1 MLPVLSRLLATL
13 LVCATALNATP
24 FPTNMDLLV
33 ETVSSAVDAGMAE
46 MNFPEDAALA
56 PMLVVAQAK
65 HDANWMVD
73 HLLANRLLER
83 GFAVTLDS
91 TMAQT
96 SNIRL
101 SYRVLDLGVTG
112 KSGLRGSSV
121 NRQGRVTLALRLSD
135 EDDDTIY
142 WQDEITR
149 VRRDQIPKNKI
160 EILQHD
166 DFKFA
171 QTELE
176 EQTWSKFIEPM
187 IVSTVL
193 GGLIYLF
200 FSNR

>member
-1 MLPVLSRLLATL
+1 MLPVLYRLLATL
-13 LVCATALNATP
+13 LVCTTALSATP

-46 MNFPEDAALA
+46 MNVPEDTALA

-73 HLLANRLLER
+73 HLLASRLLER

-96 SNIRL
+96 SNMRL

-135 EDDDTIY
+135 EGDDTIY

>member
-1 MLPVLSRLLATL
+1 MLPVLYRLLATL
-13 LVCATALNATP
+13 LVCTTALSATP

-46 MNFPEDAALA
+46 MNVPEYAALA

-96 SNIRL
+96 SNMRL

-121 NRQGRVTLALRLSD
+121 NRQGRVTLALRLID

>member
-1 MLPVLSRLLATL
+1 MLPVLYRLLATL

-46 MNFPEDAALA
+46 MNVPEDAALA

-96 SNIRL
+96 SNMRL

>member
-1 MLPVLSRLLATL
+1 MLPVLYRLLATL
-13 LVCATALNATP
+13 LVCTTALSATP

-46 MNFPEDAALA
+46 MNVPEDTALA

-96 SNIRL
+96 SNMRL